1 MSVPVN
7 GAGCFGEWCSFGVK
21 VIVKLFKVKQL
32 KIKISGIL
40 LNLTC
45 TNSGQNLSDKA
56 VLQ

>member
-7 GAGCFGEWCSFGVK
+7 GAGCFGEWCGFGEK
-21 VIVKLFKVKQL
+21 VIVKAFKVKHL

-45 TNSGQNLSDKA
+45 TNFGQNLSKKA
-56 VLQ
+56 VL

>member
-1 MSVPVN
+1 MSVLVS
-7 GAGCFGEWCSFGVK
+7 GDGCFGEWCYFEEKFIVK
-21 VIVKLFKVKQL
+21 VFKVKQL

-45 TNSGQNLSDKA
+45 TNSGQNLSVKA

>member
-7 GAGCFGEWCSFGVK
+7 GAGCFGEWCSFGEK

-32 KIKISGIL
+32 KIKISGIR

-45 TNSGQNLSDKA
+45 TNFVQSSSNKA
-56 VLQ
+56 VF

>member
-7 GAGCFGEWCSFGVK
+7 GAGCFGEWCGFGEK
-21 VIVKLFKVKQL
+21 VIVKVFKVKHL

-45 TNSGQNLSDKA
+45 TKFGQNLSKKA
-56 VLQ
+56 VL

>member
-7 GAGCFGEWCSFGVK
+7 GAGCFGERCSFDKK
-21 VIVKLFKVKQL
+21 VIVEVFKVKQL
-32 KIKISGIL
+32 EIKISGIR